1 MGGDVVLSAAK
12 KGLTASYAERK
23 EMFYGATDT
32 VINALPEGWS
42 YMDTNPMF
50 VQTFHDIVLRDFAS
64 AHSITIIL
72 LRDHPARALSHW
84 SNTATTLRFLRV
96 LSITTR

>member
-50 VQTFHDIVLRDFAS
+50 VQTFQ
-64 AHSITIIL
+64 
-72 LRDHPARALSHW
+72 
-84 SNTATTLRFLRV
+84 
-96 LSITTR
+96 